1 MLKLAVGRAMAHRDI
16 ELSAM
21 AQHAR
26 ESSPDHEARAV
37 RLKPKRVM
45 FDEAPSRSYEHNIAA
60 IIKLQ
65 RFIRVGSQYDP
76 HFTAVPNN
84 IIGHH

>member
-21 AQHAR
+21 AEHAR
-26 ESSPDHEARAV
+26 ESSPGREARTV

-45 FDEAPSRSYEHNIAA
+45 FDETPNRSYEHNIAA

-65 RFIRVGSQYDP
+65 RFIRVGARYDP
-76 HFTAVPNN
+76 HFTAVTNN
-84 IIGHH
+84 IIGHD